1 LLAIPAPARRRP
13 GLSFCG
19 TAPTF
24 LLVALLTV
32 SGILVSLG
40 LPNMLVP
47 LNLGESAFE
56 VEVQKAGS
64 SLGQRSG
71 L

>member
-1 LLAIPAPARRRP
+1 M
-13 GLSFCG
+13 
-19 TAPTF
+19 
-24 LLVALLTV
+24 ALLTV

-40 LPNMLVP
+40 LPNMLVS

-64 SLGQRSG
+64 PLGQRSG